1 MTDSTHQKAPT
12 DPPSSP
18 NSTLDLI
25 VAIFQA
31 AIQLTAATPSDIIL
45 SPGRPPQLQVS
56 GKLVSLDLAV
66 LTPNDTARI
75 AND

>member
-1 MTDSTHQKAPT
+1 M
-12 DPPSSP
+12 
-18 NSTLDLI
+18 DLI

-75 AND
+75 ANDLTGKNERALKRL